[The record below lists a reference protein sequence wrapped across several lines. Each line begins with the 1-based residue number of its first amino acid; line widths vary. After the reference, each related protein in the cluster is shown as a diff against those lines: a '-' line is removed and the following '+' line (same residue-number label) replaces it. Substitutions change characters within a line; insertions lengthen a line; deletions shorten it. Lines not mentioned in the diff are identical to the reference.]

1 MARSSPPMVVTG
13 AGLVG
18 TLWACLLVRR
28 GYEVAVYEKRP
39 DPREAAAPQGRSTHL
54 VISQRGWKALD
65 AVGLSE
71 EVRRMTLPLGGRS
84 IHAQDGTVA
93 FQPYG
98 QGAQAIYAIRR
109 ETLNRLLTDRC
120 VNTPGI
126 TLHFNQ
132 RCLSADPRTGTLQFE
147 HTVTGER
154 SEVRGAR
161 TFAADG
167 AFSQVRASL
176 MRQEHF
182 DYSQEYLRYG
192 YKEFIL
198 PAELC
203 GQLDNFTMHTWPR
216 KQLSLFAFPNLDG
229 SFTATLVA
237 PFEGEPSFTQLRT
250 PRDLVRLCRERFPDV
265 PTEPFEGEC
274 FSNPISSLVTIRCAP
289 WTHGERI
296 ALIGDAAHAMV
307 PFLGQGMNAGFEDCT
322 VLDSLLDQHG
332 EDWSTV
338 LREYDR
344 RRKPDCDAVTEMSL
358 RNFTELTELVANPRF
373 LLLKKLE
380 HKIHRLYPD
389 RFIPVYMMVAFTHIP
404 YSQIL
409 HIASAQ
415 EAITRELM
423 SLPDFETRWDGPQ
436 VEARLHELMRAVP
449 VRRLAA

>member
-1 MARSSPPMVVTG
+1 MVIAG

-18 TLWACLLVRR
+18 ALWACMLARR
-28 GYEVAVYEKRP
+28 GYEATVYEKRP
-39 DPREAAAPQGRSTHL
+39 DPREVPPPRGRSTHM

-65 AVGLSE
+65 AVGLSD
-71 EVRRMTLPLGGRS
+71 EVRSMTLPLGGRS
-84 IHAQDGTVA
+84 IHAQDGKVA

-98 QGAQAIYAIRR
+98 ERAQAIYAIKR
-109 ETLNRLLTDRC
+109 ETLNRLIIERC
-120 VNTPGI
+120 LNTPGI
-126 TLHFNQ
+126 TVRFNQ
-132 RCLSADPRTGTLQFE
+132 RCVAADPRTGILQFE

-182 DYSQEYLRYG
+182 NYSQEYLRYG
-192 YKEFIL
+192 YKEFTL
-198 PAELC
+198 PAGLC
-203 GQLDNFTMHTWPR
+203 GHLDNFSMHAWPR
-216 KQLSLFAFPNLDG
+216 KQISLFAFPNLDG

-237 PFEGEPSFTQLRT
+237 PFEGEPSFSQFRT
-250 PRDLVRLCRERFPDV
+250 PRELARLCQERFPDV

-274 FSNPISSLVTIRCAP
+274 FSNPISSLVTIRCSP
-289 WTHGERI
+289 WTHGGRI

-322 VLDSLLDQHG
+322 VLDSLLDQHD
-332 EDWSTV
+332 EDWGTV
-338 LREYDR
+338 LSEYDR
-344 RRKPDCDAVTEMSL
+344 LRRPDCDAVTEMSL

-389 RFIPVYMMVAFTHIP
+389 RFIPLYMMVAFTHIP

-409 HIASAQ
+409 QIASAQ

-423 SLPDFETRWDGPQ
+423 ALPDFEARWDGPE
-436 VEARLHELMRAVP
+436 VEARLRELMHSVP

>member
-1 MARSSPPMVVTG
+1 MTRSSPPMVIVG

-18 TLWACLLVRR
+18 TLWACLLARR
-28 GYEVAVYEKRP
+28 GYKVAVYEKRR
-39 DPREAAAPQGRSTHL
+39 DPREVSTSRGRSTHL
-54 VISQRGWKALD
+54 VISHRGWKALE

-71 EVRRMTLPLGGRS
+71 QVRSLTLPLGGRS

-98 QGAQAIYAIRR
+98 EGAQAIYAIRR
-109 ETLNRLLTDRC
+109 ETLNQVLVDRC
-120 VNTPGI
+120 GNTPGI

-132 RCLSADPRTGTLQFE
+132 RCVSADPRTGTLQLE

-154 SEVRGAR
+154 TEVTGER

-176 MRQEHF
+176 MRQDRF
-182 DYSQEYLRYG
+182 NYSQEYLRYG
-192 YKEFIL
+192 YKELTL
-198 PAELC
+198 PANRC
-203 GQLDNFTMHTWPR
+203 QHMDNVSMHAWPR

-229 SFTATLVA
+229 SFSATLVA
-237 PFEGEPSFTQLRT
+237 PIEGSPSFAQLRT
-250 PRDLVRLCRERFPDV
+250 PEELARLCQERFPDV
-265 PTEPFEGEC
+265 PYEPFAEEYLRT
-274 FSNPISSLVTIRCAP
+274 PVSSLVTIRCEP

-322 VLDSLLDQHG
+322 VLDSLLQQHG
-332 EDWSTV
+332 EDWGTV
-338 LREYDR
+338 LREYER
-344 RRKPDCDAVTEMSL
+344 QRKPDCDAVTDMSL
-358 RNFTELTELVANPRF
+358 RNFTELAELVGNPRF
-373 LLLKKLE
+373 LLQKKLE

-389 RFIPVYMMVAFTHIP
+389 RFIPLYMMVAFTHIP
-404 YSQIL
+404 YSQIQ

-423 SLPDFETRWDGPQ
+423 ALPDVEARWDGPE
-436 VEARLHELMRAVP
+436 VEARIHELMRGVP
-449 VRRLAA
+449 KRRLAA